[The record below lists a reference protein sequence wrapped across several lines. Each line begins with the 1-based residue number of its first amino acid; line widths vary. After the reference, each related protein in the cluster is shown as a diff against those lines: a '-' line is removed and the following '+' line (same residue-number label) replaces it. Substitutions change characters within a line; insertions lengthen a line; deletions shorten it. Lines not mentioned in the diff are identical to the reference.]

1 MLVLLNI
8 GSFTYAM
15 QSAKEV
21 NRLNTVVSSL
31 PTEPIV
37 YVGKD
42 GQTPKLGIDYFLPQ
56 NGKDGVNSI
65 SFSNTVKET
74 VVKEVPII
82 GPAGQDGING
92 KDGVAG
98 AEFMMRVNDSTG
110 DLEAKYSN
118 EKYWQTMVPCN
129 ELKVSCHAN

>member
-1 MLVLLNI
+1 MLVLLNV

-42 GQTPKLGIDYFLPQ
+42 GQTPKLGIDYFLPK

-65 SFSNTVKET
+65 SFSNTVTETLIKEI
-74 VVKEVPII
+74 PII
-82 GPAGQDGING
+82 GPAGENGVNGI
-92 KDGVAG
+92 DAS
-98 AEFMMRVNDSTG
+98 ELQLRVNEQTKDV
-110 DLEAKYSN
+110 EKKYSTDR
-118 EKYWQTMVPCN
+118 YWEVLIPC
-129 ELKVSCHAN
+129 VSLMKECPDAN

>member
-42 GQTPKLGIDYFLPQ
+42 GQTPKLGIDYFIPK

-65 SFSNTVKET
+65 SFSNTVTET
-74 VVKEVPII
+74 LIKEVPIV
-82 GPAGQDGING
+82 GPAGENG
-92 KDGVAG
+92 VNGVDAS
-98 AEFMMRVNDSTG
+98 ELQLRVNEQTKDV
-110 DLEAKYSN
+110 EKKYSTDR
-118 EKYWQTMVPCN
+118 YWEVLIPCGSLMK
-129 ELKVSCHAN
+129 ECPYAN